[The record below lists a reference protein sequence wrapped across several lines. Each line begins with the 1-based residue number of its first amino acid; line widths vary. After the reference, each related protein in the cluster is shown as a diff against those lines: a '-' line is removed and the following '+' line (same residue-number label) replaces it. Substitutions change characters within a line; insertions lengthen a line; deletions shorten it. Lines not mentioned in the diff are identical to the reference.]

1 MFHMPMSSP
10 MMTTMFGFGCAAA
23 GEAMSTAVANSATR
37 TSNLLLIAFP
47 PRGYRK
53 TLVPVGFTSPCILR
67 GGVTCVTW
75 GGSSADPEAVCHR
88 TLVPDLPRPKD
99 RTLGRSQDQVAER
112 PVLELA
118 RIFLRTRTTG

>member
-37 TSNLLLIAFP
+37 TSNPLLIAFP

-53 TLVPVGFTSPCILR
+53 TLVP
-67 GGVTCVTW
+67 GGVHFALHPARGRHVRHV
-75 GGSSADPEAVCHR
+75 GLGADLPRQRGSSADPEAVCHR
-88 TLVPDLPRPKD
+88 TLVVDLPRPKD
-99 RTLGRSQDQVAER
+99 RTLGNDGVAVPSGWR
-112 PVLELA
+112 D
-118 RIFLRTRTTG
+118 